1 MERLNPCPFC
11 GYNAI
16 YETRREDYM
25 TGERP
30 QIFCN
35 GCKVI
40 VEVENNS
47 PYFSDDETIQ
57 YLRDKLVKI
66 WNRRERENIFR
77 EVY

>member
-1 MERLNPCPFC
+1 MMIELEHCPFC
-11 GYNAI
+11 GCSAI
-16 YETRREDYM
+16 YETRRDDYL

-40 VEVENNS
+40 VEVENDS

-66 WNRRERENIFR
+66 WNGMRNNGKAD
-77 EVY
+77 

>member
-1 MERLNPCPFC
+1 MTELKPCPFC
-11 GYNAI
+11 GCNAI
-16 YETRREDYM
+16 YEICRDDCL

-40 VEVENNS
+40 VEVENDS
-47 PYFSDDETIQ
+47 PYFSDDETMQ

-66 WNRRERENIFR
+66 WNRREKE
-77 EVY
+77 

>member
-1 MERLNPCPFC
+1 MIELKPCPFC
-11 GYNAI
+11 GCNAI
-16 YETRREDYM
+16 YETRCDDYLI
-25 TGERP
+25 GERP

-66 WNRRERENIFR
+66 WNRRVNDGKAD
-77 EVY
+77 

>member
-1 MERLNPCPFC
+1 MIELKPCPFC
-11 GYNAI
+11 GCNAI
-16 YETRREDYM
+16 YEIRRADYL

-40 VEVENNS
+40 VEVENDS
-47 PYFSDDETIQ
+47 PYFSDYETIQ

-66 WNRRERENIFR
+66 WNRRANDGKAD
-77 EVY
+77 

>member
-1 MERLNPCPFC
+1 MELKPCPFC
-11 GYNAI
+11 GCNAI
-16 YETRREDYM
+16 YEIRRDDYL

-47 PYFSDDETIQ
+47 PYFSDDETMQ

-66 WNRRERENIFR
+66 WNRRVN
-77 EVY
+77 YDKAD

>member
-1 MERLNPCPFC
+1 
-11 GYNAI
+11 
-16 YETRREDYM
+16 M

-40 VEVENNS
+40 VEVENDS

-57 YLRDKLVKI
+57 YLRDRLVKI
-66 WNRRERENIFR
+66 WNRRANDGKTD
-77 EVY
+77 

>member
-11 GYNAI
+11 GCKEI
-16 YETRREDYM
+16 YEISRDDYL

-40 VEVENNS
+40 VEVENDS
-47 PYFSDDETIQ
+47 PYVADDERIQ
-57 YLRDKLVKI
+57 CLRDKLIKS
-66 WNRRERENIFR
+66 WNGR
-77 EVY
+77 

>member
-1 MERLNPCPFC
+1 MMIELKPCPFC
-11 GYNAI
+11 GCNTI
-16 YETRREDYM
+16 YEIRRDDYL
-25 TGERP
+25 TWERP

-40 VEVENNS
+40 VEVENDS

-66 WNRRERENIFR
+66 WNRRANDGEEKQ
-77 EVY
+77 

>member
-1 MERLNPCPFC
+1 MEPKPCPFC
-11 GYNAI
+11 GCNAI
-16 YETRREDYM
+16 YEIRRDDYL
-25 TGERP
+25 TWERP

-40 VEVENNS
+40 VEVENDS

-66 WNRRERENIFR
+66 WNRRVNDGKAD
-77 EVY
+77 

>member
-11 GYNAI
+11 GCNAI

-30 QIFCN
+30 QIFCD

-40 VEVENNS
+40 VEVENDS
-47 PYFSDDETIQ
+47 PYFADDETIQ
-57 YLRDKLVKI
+57 YLRDKLIKI
-66 WNRRERENIFR
+66 WNRRANDGKTD
-77 EVY
+77 

>member
-1 MERLNPCPFC
+1 MEELKPCPFC
-11 GYNAI
+11 GCKEI
-16 YETRREDYM
+16 YEIRRDDYM

-40 VEVENNS
+40 VEVENDS
-47 PYFSDDETIQ
+47 PYFADDETIQ

-66 WNRRERENIFR
+66 WNRRVNDGKAD
-77 EVY
+77 

>member
-1 MERLNPCPFC
+1 MIELKPCPFC
-11 GYNAI
+11 GCSAI
-16 YETRREDYM
+16 YETRRDDYL

-40 VEVENNS
+40 VEVENDS
-47 PYFSDDETIQ
+47 PYFADDETIQ

-66 WNRRERENIFR
+66 WNRRREL
-77 EVY
+77 

>member
-1 MERLNPCPFC
+1 MIELKPCPFC
-11 GYNAI
+11 GCSAI
-16 YETRREDYM
+16 YEARREDYM

-40 VEVENNS
+40 VEVENDS
-47 PYFSDDETIQ
+47 PYFSDDETMQ

-66 WNRRERENIFR
+66 WNRREKE
-77 EVY
+77 